1 MREPNDGGLFTHI
14 EVLLDECAFRATANA
29 DGTTTLDIDG
39 GAIAGLTAILTPR
52 ALDAM
57 REAIKPPRRGESA
70 SS

>member
-1 MREPNDGGLFTHI
+1 MHEPNRGELFAHI
-14 EVLLDECAFRATANA
+14 HVLLDGCAFRATPNV

-39 GAIAGLTAILTPR
+39 GAIAGLTAILTPQ

-57 REAIKPPRRGESA
+57 REAIKPPRHVESG